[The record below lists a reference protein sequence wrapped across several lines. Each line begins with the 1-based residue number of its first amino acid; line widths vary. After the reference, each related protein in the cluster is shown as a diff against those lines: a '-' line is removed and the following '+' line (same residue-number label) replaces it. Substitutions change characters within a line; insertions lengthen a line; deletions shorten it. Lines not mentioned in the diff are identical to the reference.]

1 MNTLRTSSTRSSKR
15 GYFAK
20 HPWAALAALF
30 VLLAVVC
37 AASVCMGATQVSLS
51 QMAASLLGKDPASSA
66 YKIVWFVRLP
76 RTGAAVL
83 AGLALAVSG
92 TIIQAVLN
100 NALAGPNIIGVNAGA
115 GLSTLLCAVLFPSMY
130 AILPAAAFIGAL
142 VACLIIYAVAY
153 KTGASRITIVLAGV
167 AISSIFSAGID
178 TITTLYP
185 DVVVGASSFMM
196 GGLANVTA
204 KALGFAVWYI
214 LIGFALAW
222 ALSFEMNVLALGDET
237 AASLGLHIQRVRFVL
252 IVLAA
257 LLAGAAV
264 SFAGLLGF
272 VGLIV
277 PHAARFLLGND
288 HRYLV
293 PASALLG
300 AAFVAF
306 CDLLSR
312 ILFAPYELPV
322 GILMS
327 FIGGPFFI
335 YLILKKKRGRMHD

>member
-1 MNTLRTSSTRSSKR
+1 MSTSQTSSTRSRKR

-30 VLLAVVC
+30 VLLIVLCVC
-37 AASVCMGATQVSLS
+37 SVCMGATRVSFS
-51 QMAASLLGKDPASSA
+51 QLVGAILGKDPSSSA

-76 RTGAAVL
+76 RTAAAIL

-130 AILPAAAFIGAL
+130 GILPAAAFVGAL

-196 GGLANVTA
+196 GGLDNVSA

-214 LIGFALAW
+214 VIGFIAAW
-222 ALSFEMNVLALGDET
+222 ILSFEMNILALGDET
-237 AASLGLHIQRVRFVL
+237 ATSLGLNIQRVRFIL
-252 IVLAA
+252 IAIAA

-277 PHAARFLLGND
+277 PHAARFLVGND

-300 AAFVAF
+300 AGFVVF

-312 ILFAPYELPV
+312 VLFAPFEIPV

-335 YLILKKKRGRMHD
+335 YLILKKKRGRMYD